1 MRDRLRSLR
10 LVPVERLAYSNVLQ
24 RGLVISTDP
33 SGGTTGVPV
42 GSRVE
47 VTVSKGPRLVM
58 VPAVANEPIAQAI
71 ATLQHA
77 GLNVNEQIG
86 PPFATKATTTNP
98 QPGAEVAIGTAVTLY
113 VA

>member
-1 MRDRLRSLR
+1 
-10 LVPVERLAYSNVLQ
+10 
-24 RGLVISTDP
+24 
-33 SGGTTGVPV
+33 V

-47 VTVSKGPRLVM
+47 VTVSRGPRLIK
-58 VPAVANEPIAQAI
+58 VPLVANEPIAQAI
-71 ATLQHA
+71 ATLRAA

-98 QPGAEVAIGTAVTLY
+98 QPGAEVAVGTAITLY